1 MSNVAWMAFWL
12 HSAPLP
18 TCASEYSGFLVA
30 VYSTTNVPVIV
41 VGCTSHLKKYSP
53 TLVGAV
59 KVYVA
64 VPGPVTNLPVN
75 SVVFAV
81 ESVYREKLCI
91 IPESLLVKLIVTLAP
106 GGTTIVLVSKAR
118 FWAVSVTVTGAP
130 DAVVPLGDLDV
141 VVGAGPDE
149 HDSIASART
158 TSVATHAAAR
168 SRYLGEFLMAVLT
181 LPANVA
187 SGPVTVEP
195 FHVRYSSR
203 VMLEPSTGIGCEP
216 RIFE

>member
-1 MSNVAWMAFWL
+1 M
-12 HSAPLP
+12 
-18 TCASEYSGFLVA
+18 
-30 VYSTTNVPVIV
+30 PVIV

-64 VPGPVTNLPVN
+64 VPGPVTNLPVK
-75 SVVFAV
+75 SGVFAV
-81 ESVYREKLCI
+81 ESVYSEKLCI
-91 IPESLLVKLIVTLAP
+91 IPESLFVKLIVTLAP
-106 GGTTIVLVSKAR
+106 GGTTIVLVSNAR

-130 DAVVPLGDLDV
+130 DAVVPLGGLDV
-141 VVGAGPDE
+141 VVGPGPDE
-149 HDSIASART
+149 HDITAKARA
-158 TSVATHAAAR
+158 TSVATYAVTR
-168 SRYLGEFLMAVLT
+168 SKYPGECLMAVLT

-187 SGPVTVEP
+187 CMPVTFEP

-203 VMLEPSTGIGCEP
+203 VMLEASTGIGCEL